1 MSLLFAGTVALDH
14 IITPTD
20 RGENL
25 LGGSA
30 CFAALAASR
39 FLQPVHLIG
48 IIGEDFPQ
56 PHLDRLERQGI
67 ETQGVERSSGGSFT
81 WTGEYHDDMNS
92 RSTHAVALNV
102 LENWQPKVPAAA
114 QTARFIGLA
123 NMSPDNQ
130 FAVLEQC
137 TAAEKF
143 VVADTMDLWLSITRP
158 RLLELLREIDLLV
171 LNEGEAKDLAET
183 GNIVKAGAKIRAL
196 GPRFVIIKLGEYGAI
211 LFGADDR
218 IFRCG
223 AWPLHEVADPTGA
236 GDSFLGAFLGEL
248 AAAGDTQPSFEALSQ
263 AVVTG
268 TVAASFTCEA
278 FSTAA
283 IEAADA
289 QAFAQRRQQ
298 FAEISRF

>member
-1 MSLLFAGTVALDH
+1 MSLLFAGSVALDN
-14 IITPTD
+14 IKTPAD
-20 RGENL
+20 EGHNL

-30 CFAALAASR
+30 CFAALAAAR
-39 FLQPVHLIG
+39 FLQPVHLVG

-56 PHLDRLERQGI
+56 EHIARLERQGI
-67 ETQGVERSSGGSFT
+67 DTAGVERSSGGSFT
-81 WTGEYHDDMNS
+81 WTGEYHNDMNS

-102 LENWQPKVPAAA
+102 LENWQPQVPE
-114 QTARFIGLA
+114 TARDAKFVGLA

-130 FAVLEQC
+130 FSVLEQC
-137 TAAEKF
+137 TTADKF
-143 VVADTMDLWLSITRP
+143 IAADTMDLWLSITRP
-158 RLLELLREIDLLV
+158 RLLELLRAVDLLV

-196 GPRFVIIKLGEYGAI
+196 GPKSVVIKLGEYGAM
-211 LFGADDR
+211 LFGADDQL
-218 IFRCG
+218 FRCG

-248 AAAGDTQPSFEALSQ
+248 AAAGNTRPSFAELSQ

-283 IEAADA
+283 LEAADA
-289 QAFAQRRQQ
+289 EAFAARRAK